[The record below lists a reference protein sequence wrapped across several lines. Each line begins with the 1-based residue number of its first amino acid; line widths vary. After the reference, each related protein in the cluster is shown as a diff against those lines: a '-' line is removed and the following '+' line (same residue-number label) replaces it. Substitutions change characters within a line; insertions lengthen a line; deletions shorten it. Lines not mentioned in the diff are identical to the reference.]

1 MTDPLG
7 QSQVL
12 PYLNGLSKTGKYK
25 FVLVSF
31 EKKKNFAQLG
41 DFIKEYCRTAG
52 IIWHPLSY
60 TAKPPVWSTFKDV
73 QRMKKLAD
81 ELVKEYGFSLVH
93 CRSYIAALTGLHL
106 KKKFSIPFLFDM
118 RSFWADERV
127 EGGLWP
133 LSNPLY
139 RLIYK
144 YFKKKEKQFL
154 RQADHVVSLTNNAKQ
169 EIVSWTFMSPTTP
182 ITVIPCCADIELFD
196 PATVT
201 EQQKIEAYN
210 SLGIPAGAPVI
221 SYLGSLGTWYMLD
234 EMLAFV
240 KMYQAA
246 QPATYFMVLT
256 HESELMIRE
265 AAKSANIEL
274 NYLRVKKIQRKEVPV
289 YLSLSKFSL
298 FFIKPVFSKKGSSP
312 VKQGEIMA
320 MGIPVVCNDG
330 VGDTSEIV
338 EESSAGYII
347 REFTGTAYDKIIKE
361 LQTAVFDRSEIR
373 RGAVNFFSLSKGIS
387 LYESVYMQTIK

>member
-31 EKKKNFAQLG
+31 EKAKNFAQLG
-41 DFIKEYCRTAG
+41 DFIKEYCLEAG

-60 TAKPPVWSTFKDV
+60 TAKPPVWSTFRDV
-73 QRMKKLAD
+73 QRMKKLTH
-81 ELVKEYGFSLVH
+81 ELVKKYSFSLVH
-93 CRSYIAALTGLHL
+93 CRSYIPALTGLHL
-106 KKKFSIPFLFDM
+106 KKKFSISFLFDM

-127 EGGLWP
+127 EGGLWA

-154 RQADHVVSLTNNAKQ
+154 QHSDHIVSLTHNAKK
-169 EIVSWTFMSPTTP
+169 EILSWKLNFP
-182 ITVIPCCADIELFD
+182 IASITIIPCCVDIDMFN
-196 PATVT
+196 PATISR
-201 EQQKIEAYN
+201 QQKIEAYN
-210 SLGIPAGAPVI
+210 SLGIPVEAPVI
-221 SYLGSLGTWYMLD
+221 SYLGSIGTWYMLD

-240 KMYQAA
+240 KAYQIA
-246 QPATYFMVLT
+246 QPDTYFMILT
-256 HESELMIRE
+256 HDSELTIVK
-265 AAKSANIEL
+265 AAGLANVDV
-274 NYLRVKKIQRKEVPV
+274 NYLRVKKVQRKEVPV

-298 FFIKPVFSKKGSSP
+298 FFIKPVFSKKASSP

-320 MGIPVVCNDG
+320 MGVPVVCNDG

-338 EESSAGYII
+338 EKSSAGYVIK
-347 REFTGTAYDKIIKE
+347 EFTMTAYDKIIKE
-361 LQTAVFDRSEIR
+361 LQTAVFDGSDIR
-373 RGAVNFFSLSKGIS
+373 KGAVNFFSLSKGIS
-387 LYESVYMQTIK
+387 LYESVYMQMIK